1 MRDKLIELVLDY
13 CTAPG
18 KYASLGDERKF
29 PYKTTELKKYSN
41 EYLLELLEDFL
52 EYKSLDITAMAK
64 DNFRNDLE
72 TIINRHSKENGSDT
86 PDFFLAEYLEGC
98 LDVFDKTVSAREKWY
113 GRGPTPVHTDD
124 ILFGE
129 RDDLLYGH
137 VELDPLFPVDS
148 HYSDWDGR
156 RRDRDSPIDNNK
168 KVK

>member
-29 PYKTTELKKYSN
+29 PYKTTELEKYSN
-41 EYLLELLEDFL
+41 GYLLGLLGDFL
-52 EYKSLDITAMAK
+52 EYRSLDITAV
-64 DNFRNDLE
+64 DNTYSE
-72 TIINRHSKENGSDT
+72 
-86 PDFFLAEYLEGC
+86 
-98 LDVFDKTVSAREKWY
+98 DVGDSVS
-113 GRGPTPVHTDD
+113 GD
-124 ILFGE
+124 ILSGE

-148 HYSDWDGR
+148 HYSDWDGG
-156 RRDRDSPIDNNK
+156 DSPIDNNK

>member
-52 EYKSLDITAMAK
+52 EYKSLDITAV
-64 DNFRNDLE
+64 DNTYSE
-72 TIINRHSKENGSDT
+72 
-86 PDFFLAEYLEGC
+86 
-98 LDVFDKTVSAREKWY
+98 DVGDSVS
-113 GRGPTPVHTDD
+113 DD